1 MPPRRRKVGLKRMD
15 AAIDALT
22 PMGFPPEKIRQ
33 KVKDLLE
40 LYEDDHGWI
49 AIEEAS
55 YKLLIEC
62 ILEEQEQE
70 QEQEGVQCKQGEPSF
85 IDSPNKASRLGGE
98 DGEAEPSE
106 VGPSSEASEPLCSNQ
121 DTALATPIT
130 DAPSPSPLAVLTPTS
145 SPAGN
150 LTSASITAT
159 IDVAN
164 RENGFAVR
172 KRNPCLGWIGPAN
185 DEDFILLKPATVLGR
200 RTGDRPRKRKSRW
213 DVGPND
219 VV

>member
-1 MPPRRRKVGLKRMD
+1 M
-15 AAIDALT
+15 
-22 PMGFPPEKIRQ
+22 
-33 KVKDLLE
+33 
-40 LYEDDHGWI
+40 
-49 AIEEAS
+49 
-55 YKLLIEC
+55 LI
-62 ILEEQEQE
+62 
-70 QEQEGVQCKQGEPSF
+70 SF
-85 IDSPNKASRLGGE
+85 SVVRH
-98 DGEAEPSE
+98 
-106 VGPSSEASEPLCSNQ
+106 
-121 DTALATPIT
+121 LAF
-130 DAPSPSPLAVLTPTS
+130 AVLTPTS

-150 LTSASITAT
+150 VTSASVTAA

-164 RENGFAVR
+164 RENGILMNQEKTAGLSEAYMLSAPPGFERFSPLQLGFAVR